1 MRLVSKTEF
10 LTTWLFLS
18 DSENVTTHYIFI
30 TQANKGFFMT
40 EWTIAVWGA
49 LGAAF
54 IVGIFIGVLVTRM
67 ASRNVQKHLQ
77 LQADLK
83 TMQHKVDEQKLQLES
98 HFAESAELLATLAT
112 DYKKLY
118 DHLANSSTELLP
130 EEHQAE
136 FFKLTTKEDQPR
148 DYSES
153 SSGLF
158 KKQ

>member
-1 MRLVSKTEF
+1 
-10 LTTWLFLS
+10 
-18 DSENVTTHYIFI
+18 
-30 TQANKGFFMT
+30 
-40 EWTIAVWGA
+40 
-49 LGAAF
+49 
-54 IVGIFIGVLVTRM
+54 
-67 ASRNVQKHLQ
+67 
-77 LQADLK
+77 
-83 TMQHKVDEQKLQLES
+83 MQHKVDEQKLQLES
-98 HFAESAELLATLAT
+98 HFAESAELLATLVT

>member
-1 MRLVSKTEF
+1 
-10 LTTWLFLS
+10 
-18 DSENVTTHYIFI
+18 
-30 TQANKGFFMT
+30 MT

-54 IVGIFIGVLVTRM
+54 IVGIFIGVLVIRM

-98 HFAESAELLATLAT
+98 HFAESAELLATLVT

-118 DHLANSSTELLP
+118 DHLAHGSAELLP
-130 EEHQAE
+130 EEHQTE
-136 FFKLTTKEDQPR
+136 FFKLTTKDQPR

-158 KKQ
+158 KK